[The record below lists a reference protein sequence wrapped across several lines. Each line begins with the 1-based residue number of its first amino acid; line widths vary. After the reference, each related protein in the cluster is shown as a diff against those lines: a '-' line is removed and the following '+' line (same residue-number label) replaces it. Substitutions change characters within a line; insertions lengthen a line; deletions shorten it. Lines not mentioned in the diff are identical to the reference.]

1 MDAADKTRLLAYFG
15 QHLVACQRLQLLSG
29 RERER
34 QSVGKRGSLGEVQF
48 AFKPP
53 AGMSEGRAGEAGK
66 PGKGHSMGQL
76 LKLLKRPRRML
87 QNVAIWRVAC
97 GT

>member
-15 QHLVACQRLQLLSG
+15 QYLVACQRLQLLSG

-34 QSVGKRGSLGEVQF
+34 ERKSVGKRGSLREVQF

-53 AGMSEGRAGEAGK
+53 AGMSEERVGEA
-66 PGKGHSMGQL
+66 GKGHSMGQL

>member
-1 MDAADKTRLLAYFG
+1 MDAADKMRLLAYFG
-15 QHLVACQRLQLLSG
+15 QYLVACQRLQLLRG
-29 RERER
+29 RE
-34 QSVGKRGSLGEVQF
+34 SVGKRGSLGEEQF

-53 AGMSEGRAGEAGK
+53 AGMSEERVGEA
-66 PGKGHSMGQL
+66 GKGHSMGQW